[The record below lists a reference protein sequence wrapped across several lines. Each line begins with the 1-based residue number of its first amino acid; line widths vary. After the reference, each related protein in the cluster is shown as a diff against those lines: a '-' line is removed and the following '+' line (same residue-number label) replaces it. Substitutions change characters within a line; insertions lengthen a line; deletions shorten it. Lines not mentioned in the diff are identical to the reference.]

1 MDNVDNFQNLISNI
15 DTINQVE
22 EILNKYNVFN
32 CAKLYLSAL
41 FIIYFPTFHF
51 EVEDTSCCT
60 HPLYK
65 TAIELTSCNSKN
77 IAEHLSRYRYEL
89 TKWKEHDVNNKI
101 SELHYMKNNINNQ
114 KSHCEKDT
122 DSCYD
127 IQLKILD
134 VAHNYFE
141 KKKMK

>member
-1 MDNVDNFQNLISNI
+1 MDNIDNFQNLISNI

-22 EILNKYNVFN
+22 EILNRYDVFN
-32 CAKLYLSAL
+32 CARLYLSAL

-51 EVEDTSCCT
+51 EVENISYCN
-60 HPLYK
+60 HSLYR

-77 IAEHLSRYRYEL
+77 IAEYISKYKYEL
-89 TKWKEHDVNNKI
+89 TKWKEEDVNNKI
-101 SELHYMKNNINNQ
+101 SELHYMKNNTYEQ
-114 KSHCEKDT
+114 ELHCDKDI
-122 DSCYD
+122 DRCYD